1 MQAEQ
6 ELVLPGGDKQIIPKL
21 NKLLVNNSLGYTVV
35 DMDCIIRLKADNNYT
50 IIYLSDGKEIIVS
63 KTLKDFEA
71 ILTDSYF
78 IRVHRSDIINLIFLK
93 EFMSNGN
100 LILKDGTRLNISRR
114 RHKEFLQVLRTYFK
128 HL

>member
-6 ELVLPGGDKQIIPKL
+6 DIVLPEGVKQAIPKL
-21 NKLLVNNSLGYTVV
+21 KKLLVNNTLGYTVIE
-35 DMDCIIRLKADNNYT
+35 MDNIVRLKADNNYT
-50 IIYLSDGKEIIVS
+50 ILYLSDGKEVIVS
-63 KTLKDFEA
+63 KTLKDFESVLA
-71 ILTDSYF
+71 DNYF

-100 LILKDGTRLNISRR
+100 LIMKDGTRLNISRR
-114 RHKEFLQVLRTYFK
+114 RHKEFLQVLKTYFI